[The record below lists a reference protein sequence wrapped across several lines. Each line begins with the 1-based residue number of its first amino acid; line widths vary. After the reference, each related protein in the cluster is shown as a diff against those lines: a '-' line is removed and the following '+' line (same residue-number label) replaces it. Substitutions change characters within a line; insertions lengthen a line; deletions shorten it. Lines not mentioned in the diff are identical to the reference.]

1 MLIDIDMLLVAAFTI
16 SFTSISA
23 WELMRYIVAARRCYP
38 APVCRSFAC
47 NQPASH
53 VRCGRIETFLCDK
66 CVHRIY
72 KNRKPDDL
80 LGS

>member
-1 MLIDIDMLLVAAFTI
+1 MIIDIDIILAALFTV

-23 WELMRYIVAARRCYP
+23 WELVSYIVVARRCYP
-38 APVCRSFAC
+38 APVCRGFAC

-66 CVHRIY
+66 CVRRIY
-72 KNRKPDDL
+72 PEQKPDDL